1 MMVMN
6 RNVLRSHGKLA
17 AVSRALILL
26 ACAAVPVSSLSVSV
40 AYADGNADEA
50 DLQFEAGAEAYSK
63 GDFRTALEHF
73 LASNRLV
80 PNRNVVFN
88 VARTFEQLKRFA
100 DAHRYYI
107 DALQGETN
115 LQTIASVQDA
125 IKRIAPNVA
134 VLRIES
140 DPPGATVYIER
151 KDLGSRGRAPRP
163 LAIAEGKYRV
173 IAELDG
179 YEPAT
184 IEGVQA
190 KLGSEVLVPFKLKRI
205 VGTVVV
211 SIEGAPKAE
220 VHLDDESSPSMCT
233 APCTFDAPPGTHFVY
248 FSADGFQAV
257 PRQINVVAK
266 ETVKTAAILAPLTGS
281 LVVQA
286 DERDAIVEIDGK
298 SMGFTPTVLQNVP
311 AGKRKVLVT
320 LRGYSPAERDVVI
333 TPNQQTQLL
342 DLKLVPLRQVA
353 AASRF
358 TENIDDAPSSVTVID
373 GQELRAFGYP
383 TVAEALRGTRGI
395 ALSYD
400 RVYASAAIRGLGDP
414 RDYNNRLLVLQDGTV
429 MNDNIIAASFIGSD
443 GRADLEDVD
452 RIEIVRGP
460 GSLVYGTG
468 AMSGVVNLVPRGK
481 EEENSVQVGAGTYEN
496 SVMHARAGFHLNF
509 NKSKSA
515 GVAGSVSGARS
526 DGIDLNV
533 EPRSAPGTTVTAH
546 QVDFF
551 RSIGTAGRFW
561 AGPVTA
567 QWFFHSR
574 DQRVTTGPYGIQFDD
589 ARVSYKDERL
599 MGEVRVEPKISETF
613 QILARVYAQH
623 YSYHGAYYYAPVPAP
638 GYDEEY
644 SGTWVGAE
652 TRGVITPTRSLRFT
666 LGGEVQGDPEANMA
680 GCGNYA
686 GNNNKCPPVQL
697 DKSGAIIGD
706 SYLDVRQSYVTGAVY
721 GLADWEAAKWVRLS
735 AGVRGDFSSLL
746 APQIVAR
753 GAIILKPWSGGVI
766 KIMGGNAFRRPSIFE
781 RFYFDGGTAFLQAED
796 PTGKNK
802 GAPYVAGGLK
812 AETITNGE
820 LELSQRFLE
829 DWVALVSGH
838 LNRIENV
845 ITSFQVDPTTGVPT
859 PGSSLVQYQ
868 NSRAPAL
875 NVGFDVEMR
884 RDWRQGWMV
893 SAFYGYQRP
902 QFVGLDE
909 TNPVVVANPG
919 LLKNPRLTN
928 APEHLAGLRG
938 VVPIVPE
945 LASLGVR
952 VTLEGPRRVTYS
964 DNPATKVDE
973 SAELT
978 KVKFVGDVTLSG
990 NVRKFGVG
998 YTIGVYN
1005 VADVKY
1011 NLPITE
1017 TYFSRLSPQNGRTFL
1032 ANINVTY
1039 P

>member
-1 MMVMN
+1 MVMN

-26 ACAAVPVSSLSVSV
+26 ACAAVPTSTLSVSV

-50 DLQFEAGAEAYSK
+50 DLQFEAGADAYSK
-63 GDFRTALEHF
+63 GEFRTALEHF

-88 VARTFEQLKRFA
+88 IARTFEQLKRFA
-100 DAHRYYI
+100 DAHRYYV

-115 LQTIASVQDA
+115 PQTIASVQDA

-151 KDLGSRGRAPRP
+151 RDLGSRGRAPRP
-163 LAIAEGKYRV
+163 LAIAEGKYKV
-173 IAELDG
+173 IVELDG
-179 YEPAT
+179 YEPASVD
-184 IEGVQA
+184 GVQA
-190 KLGSEVLVPFKLKRI
+190 KLGSEVLVALKLKRI
-205 VGTVVV
+205 VGTVTVG
-211 SIEGAPKAE
+211 IDGAPKAD
-220 VHLDDESSPSMCT
+220 VHLDDENAPSMCS
-233 APCTFDAPPGTHFVY
+233 APCSFEAPPGTHLVY
-248 FSADGFQAV
+248 FTSEGFQAV

-266 ETVKTAAILAPLTGS
+266 ETVKTTAVLTPLTGS

-298 SMGFTPTVLQNVP
+298 SMGFTPTVLQNVS
-311 AGKRKVLVT
+311 AGKRKVVVT
-320 LRGYSPAERDVVI
+320 LRGYSPAEREVLI
-333 TPNQQTQLL
+333 KPNQQTQLL

-429 MNDNIIAASFIGSD
+429 MNDNILAASFIGSD
-443 GRADLEDVD
+443 SRADLEDVD
-452 RIEIVRGP
+452 RIEVVRGP

-468 AMSGVVNLVPRGK
+468 ARSGVVNLVPRGK

-496 SVMHARAGFHLNF
+496 SVIHARAGVHLNF
-509 NKSKSA
+509 NKSKTA
-515 GVAGSVSGARS
+515 GMAASVSGARS
-526 DGIDLNV
+526 DGIDLVV
-533 EPRSAPGTTVTAH
+533 EPRAAPGTTATAH
-546 QVDFF
+546 QVDYF
-551 RSIGTAGRFW
+551 RSIGTTARVW
-561 AGPVTA
+561 AGPFTA
-567 QWFFHSR
+567 QLFFHSR
-574 DQRVTTGPYGIQFDD
+574 DQHVTTGPYGILFDD
-589 ARVSYKDERL
+589 VRTSYKDERL
-599 MGEVRVEPKISETF
+599 MGEVRAEPKINDKFE
-613 QILARVYAQH
+613 ILARVYAQH
-623 YSYHGAYYYAPVPAP
+623 YAYHGAYFYEP
-638 GYDEEY
+638 GKEGYNEDY
-644 SGTWVGAE
+644 SGTWIGAE
-652 TRGVITPTRSLRFT
+652 ARGVITPTPSLRLT
-666 LGGEVQGDPEANMA
+666 VGGEAQGDPEANMV
-680 GCGNYA
+680 GCGNYKA
-686 GNNNKCPPVQL
+686 NGNKCPPVEL
-697 DKSGAIIGD
+697 DKDGVIIGD
-706 SYLDVRQSYVTGAVY
+706 SYLDVKQSYTTGAVY
-721 GLADWEAAKWVRLS
+721 GLGDWEAAKWVRLS

-746 APQIVAR
+746 TPQIVAR
-753 GAIILKPWSGGVI
+753 GAIILKPWTGSVI

-781 RFYFDGGTAFLQAED
+781 RYYYDGGTAFLQAED
-796 PTGKNK
+796 PPGKNK
-802 GAPYVAGGLK
+802 GAPYVAGGLQ

-820 LELSQRFLE
+820 VEFSQRFLE

-838 LNRIENV
+838 INRIENV
-845 ITSFQVDPTTGVPT
+845 ITSFEVDRLTGKPT
-859 PGSSLVQYQ
+859 PGTALVQFQ
-868 NSRAPAL
+868 NSKAPAL
-875 NVGFDVEMR
+875 NAGFDVELR

-902 QFVGLDE
+902 QFVGLDA
-909 TNPVVVANPG
+909 NDPAVVANPN
-919 LLKNPRLTN
+919 LLTNPRLTN
-928 APEHLAGLRG
+928 APEHLAGFRG
-938 VVPIVPE
+938 VVPVVPE
-945 LASLGVR
+945 LASLGLR
-952 VTLEGPRRVTYS
+952 ITLEGPRRVTYS
-964 DNPATKVDE
+964 DDAATSTDE

-978 KVKFVGDVTLSG
+978 PIKAVADLTLSG

-1011 NLPITE
+1011 NLPITAS
-1017 TYFSRLSPQNGRTFL
+1017 YFSRLSPQNGRTFL
-1032 ANINVTY
+1032 ANLNIAY